1 MGVSRA
7 TQTAGDSR
15 LWLASF
21 VVSLLLNGLM
31 FLGFARIAAQTA
43 KQRTERMRQTEAA
56 AQDRWVAAVIPERGD
71 ASSAATVEAAPKP
84 PEILKAP
91 FARTSPEQ
99 EAERPQAARFI
110 GERNT
115 QATSDRAP
123 DASAPPMPSQ
133 QGIEDDR
140 DLETTQSRYRDGAL
154 DGGAAASPSMPQ
166 PPAVPAAPVETPA
179 AAPEQTVSKS
189 EGEQLR
195 MPAEEAASPPP
206 APRERLAE
214 GPNPVEREVTQA
226 KPEENPKPADD
237 KRKEAAK
244 AGEKPAERTAKSGPK
259 PIQVAGSGNPAFSGF
274 QRKTKLSGS
283 ISRKGVSA
291 LDVEDSPL
299 GRYQAAI
306 SRAVEREW
314 QRNCV
319 RYRDL
324 ITPGFLTVRFLVD
337 ASGKV
342 RSVGFVEAA
351 VGGEVQKGFTLSSIR
366 EAEIPPMPA
375 ELKKQLGDEPL
386 ELIFNFYF

>member
-166 PPAVPAAPVETPA
+166 PVPAAPVEAPA

>member
-1 MGVSRA
+1 
-7 TQTAGDSR
+7 
-15 LWLASF
+15 
-21 VVSLLLNGLM
+21 
-31 FLGFARIAAQTA
+31 AA
-43 KQRTERMRQTEAA
+43 M
-56 AQDRWVAAVIPERGD
+56 
-71 ASSAATVEAAPKP
+71 EAAPKP
-84 PEILKAP
+84 PEILKTP

-154 DGGAAASPSMPQ
+154 DGGAAASPSAPQ
-166 PPAVPAAPVETPA
+166 PPAAPAAPAAPVETP

-189 EGEQLR
+189 EGERLR

-206 APRERLAE
+206 APRERLAD

-244 AGEKPAERTAKSGPK
+244 ADAKPAEHAVKSGPK

-274 QRKTKLSGS
+274 QRKTKLRGS

-351 VGGEVQKGFTLSSIR
+351 VSGEVQKGFTLSSIR

>member
-1 MGVSRA
+1 MSSR
-7 TQTAGDSR
+7 TTGTAGDRR

-31 FLGFARIAAQTA
+31 FLGYARIAAHTA
-43 KQRTERMRQTEAA
+43 KQRTERMRQTEAV

-71 ASSAATVEAAPKP
+71 ASTAAAMEAAPKP
-84 PEILKAP
+84 PEILKTP

-140 DLETTQSRYRDGAL
+140 DRETTQTRYRDGAL
-154 DGGAAASPSMPQ
+154 DGGAAASPSAPQ
-166 PPAVPAAPVETPA
+166 PPAAPASPVETP

-189 EGEQLR
+189 EGERLR
-195 MPAEEAASPPP
+195 MPAEEAAPPPP
-206 APRERLAE
+206 APRERLAD

-226 KPEENPKPADD
+226 KPEENPKPTDD

-244 AGEKPAERTAKSGPK
+244 ADAKPAEHAAKGGPK

-351 VGGEVQKGFTLSSIR
+351 VSGEVQKGFTLSSIR